1 MQRLAQTF
9 AADRDPMTLRRDATG
24 LAPERL
30 IVFELTNGLRDFA
43 RAAALVPG
51 LEIIGAEDLD
61 EDEEDASP
69 VLYLMIPDARALK
82 EMVRL
87 WALFRAGDVF
97 PRGFAPWRNLFS
109 QLRDLRAWG
118 PRDRVSPEDAVF
130 LAEASTDAHGMVRI
144 ELELVYRDDGTTV
157 EAEARAAVAEVGG
170 HVISGARVDGAR
182 YQALLA
188 EVPAAELTRILERG
202 AAGLVA
208 AEAIMHI
215 RPQSAMHLTLI
226 EEGPAAPDGTAAAP
240 TGDPVV
246 AVFDAVPQAGHP
258 RLAGRLS
265 VDDPFNLEPLAVG
278 RRVHGTAMA
287 SAVLHGDLA
296 VPSPID
302 LERRVYFLNVMYAP
316 PTADGAER
324 FPDRLPAD
332 LFQAAI
338 LHMKSGPDPAA
349 PQVIVI
355 NASLGDRNKPFSGR
369 MSGWGRVLDHLAH
382 EHGLLF
388 VVSAGNHMDDL
399 ENAATDVLAFEALD
413 EPGKARSALQSSG
426 AMMAH
431 RRLLSPAESM
441 NALTVGALHS
451 DASAAPPALPAS
463 TFDPWRDTGLC
474 TVSSALGPGLGNAVK
489 PDVLAPGGRHVV
501 RLLPA
506 GAGHRLSPVGIGSPL
521 LGGVT
526 VASPSAAAAMM
537 PNQVGRSVGTSVA
550 AATLTGLAA
559 RLHEVLEACYA
570 DFTQLSSRRRAV
582 LLKALLVHGARWS
595 AARDL
600 IIEVLGPADGRQHV
614 RQKDNVRRY
623 LGYGAVDADAVLAC
637 AEDRATLWSVG
648 ELGSEQGHA
657 FSVPL
662 PAAMSARAQAHEIS
676 ITVAWFAPPRVGAA
690 AYRGA
695 RLRLVNPET
704 GVELF
709 AVAPDKA
716 QPDDNQAHGG
726 TVIHR
731 RWVGDRAAALGEA
744 SAFVFNVQR
753 EPDNSGDDVAFAVVA
768 TVTMPGV
775 AEVYTQV
782 LNRVAVKPRT
792 RVVVAP

>member
-130 LAEASTDAHGMVRI
+130 LAEASTDVHGMVRI

-226 EEGPAAPDGTAAAP
+226 EQGAAVPDGTAAAP

-316 PTADGAER
+316 PTADG
-324 FPDRLPAD
+324 
-332 LFQAAI
+332 
-338 LHMKSGPDPAA
+338 
-349 PQVIVI
+349 
-355 NASLGDRNKPFSGR
+355 
-369 MSGWGRVLDHLAH
+369 SGWGRVLDHLAH

-388 VVSAGNHMDDL
+388 VVSAGNHMGDL

-792 RVVVAP
+792 RVVVAR